1 MGAVGGR
8 PCEKDTGKGR
18 YQATVMHRNEEK
30 TNRKQRAR
38 NGRRIRVLVVCFAV
52 LALFAV
58 GGWIYVD
65 GLAYKTVHVEA
76 GIEVSAS
83 DLLKK
88 ADSGAVFTQDSQ
100 PFDIAV
106 PGEYQ
111 VKVKS
116 GLFTHS
122 CRLIIQD
129 TIPPTAQAVPVKRE
143 AGEAFGAEAFVS
155 DITDATKVTVSY
167 VTEPD
172 FSRTGEQEVQVIL
185 TDRGGNWTVVDS
197 KLYLIRLA
205 EGVTMEAGGEMP
217 DIDRFVEAGR
227 NAVFLT
233 QMSEI
238 DSHKVGDH
246 EVLLDIDGE
255 VYSSMLHVEDTVPPL
270 LEVHDVESFLQV
282 PRKAEDFVSSSED
295 ATELV
300 FAFRQEP
307 DLSLAGSQEVEIV
320 ARDGGGNETV
330 KQARLTLRED
340 TEAPVIHGAVDLDF
354 FLGESIS
361 YRKNVTVADNCQE
374 GVTLEVDTSGAD
386 LSREGVYPITYTA
399 TDVAGNRSSVTV
411 NLTVRARLYTLEEM
425 NAYADAVL
433 EEIIEPDMSLRD
445 KAWAIYS
452 YVLGNVSY
460 ISHSEKGDWIR
471 AAYEGLVDKKGDC
484 YVYACTA
491 KALLTRAGIPNLDIR
506 RIPTS
511 FEHYW
516 NLVDVGE
523 GWYHFDTTPRPDH
536 PTIFLWTDAELMEYN
551 AEHYDAFNYDPAL
564 YPEIN

>member
-1 MGAVGGR
+1 M
-8 PCEKDTGKGR
+8 
-18 YQATVMHRNEEK
+18 
-30 TNRKQRAR
+30 
-38 NGRRIRVLVVCFAV
+38 RVLIICLVA
-52 LALFAV
+52 LALFAT
-58 GGWIYVD
+58 GGWFYVD
-65 GLAYKTVHVEA
+65 SLAYKTVRVEA

-83 DLLKK
+83 DFLKK
-88 ADSGAVFTQDSQ
+88 EDSGAVFTRDSQ

-111 VKVKS
+111 VRVKS

-122 CRLIIQD
+122 CTLIIED
-129 TIPPTAQAVPVKRE
+129 TIPPAAQPVSVMHE
-143 AGEAFGAEAFVS
+143 VGEAFGATEFVS
-155 DITDATKVTVSY
+155 DITDATQVTVSY
-167 VTEPD
+167 VKEPD

-185 TDRGGNWTVVDS
+185 TDRGGNWTVVDA

-205 EGVTMEAGGEMP
+205 EDVTMEAGGEMP
-217 DIDRFVEAGR
+217 GIDSFVEAGR

-233 QMSEI
+233 RMSEI
-238 DSHKVGDH
+238 DSHRVGEH
-246 EVLLDIDGE
+246 EVLIDVEGE
-255 VYSSMLHVEDTVPPL
+255 SYASTLHVVDTVPPR

-295 ATELV
+295 ATELT
-300 FAFRQEP
+300 FSFRQEP
-307 DLSLAGSQEVEIV
+307 DLSLTGSQEVEIV
-320 ARDGGGNETV
+320 ARDGGGNETS
-330 KQARLTLRED
+330 ALAHLTLQED
-340 TEAPVIHGAVDLDF
+340 TQTPVIHGAVDLDYF
-354 FLGESIS
+354 IGESIS
-361 YRKNVTVADNCQE
+361 YRKNVMVVDNCQE

-386 LSREGVYPITYTA
+386 LSTEGTYKITYTA
-399 TDVAGNRSSVTV
+399 TDLAGNHSSATV
-411 NLTVRARLYTLEEM
+411 NLTVRTRLYSEEEM
-425 NAYADAVL
+425 YAYADAVL

-452 YVLGNVSY
+452 YVLGNIAY
-460 ISHSEKGDWIR
+460 INHSEKGDWIR

-491 KALLTRAGIPNLDIR
+491 KALLTRAEIPNLDIR

-551 AEHYDAFNYDPAL
+551 ATHYGAFNYDPAL

>member
-1 MGAVGGR
+1 MKILVICLAL
-8 PCEKDTGKGR
+8 
-18 YQATVMHRNEEK
+18 
-30 TNRKQRAR
+30 
-38 NGRRIRVLVVCFAV
+38 LVVFSA
-52 LALFAV
+52 AS
-58 GGWIYVD
+58 WIYVD

-83 DLLKK
+83 DILKQ

-106 PGEYQ
+106 PGEYR
-111 VKVKS
+111 VRVKS

-122 CRLIIQD
+122 CTLVIQD
-129 TIPPTAQAVPVKRE
+129 TIPPAATAVPVMHE
-143 AGEAFGAEAFVS
+143 AGEAFGASAFVT
-155 DITDATKVTVSY
+155 DITDATQVTVSY
-167 VTEPD
+167 VKEPD

-197 KLYLIRLA
+197 TLYLIRLA
-205 EGVTMEAGGEMP
+205 EDVTMEAGGEAP
-217 DIDRFVEAGR
+217 DIYSFVEAGR
-227 NAVFLT
+227 DAAFLT
-233 QMSEI
+233 RMSEI
-238 DSHKVGDH
+238 DFNQVGDH
-246 EVLLDIDGE
+246 EVLLEIDGE
-255 VYSSMLHVEDTVPPL
+255 TYASMLRVVDTVPPR
-270 LEVHDVESFLQV
+270 LEVQDVESFLQV
-282 PRKAEDFVSSSED
+282 PGKPEDFVAWAED
-295 ATELV
+295 ATELA
-300 FAFRQEP
+300 FSFRQEP
-307 DLSLAGSQEVEIV
+307 DLSLAGTQEVEIV
-320 ARDGGGNETV
+320 ARDSGGNETAAT
-330 KQARLTLRED
+330 ARLTLRED
-340 TEAPVIHGAVDLDF
+340 TEAPVIHGAVDLDY

-361 YRKNVTVADNCQE
+361 YRKNVTVEDNCQE
-374 GVTLEVDTSGAD
+374 GVTLEVDTSGVD
-386 LSREGVYPITYTA
+386 LTTEGTYPVTYTA
-399 TDVAGNRSSVTV
+399 TDLAGNQSSATV
-411 NLTVRARLYTLEEM
+411 NLTVRARMYSEEEM
-425 NAYADAVL
+425 YAYADAVL

-452 YVLGNVSY
+452 YVLSNVSY
-460 ISHSEKGDWIR
+460 INHSEKGDWIR

-484 YVYACTA
+484 YAYACTA

-551 AEHYDAFNYDPAL
+551 AEHYGAFDYDPAL

>member
-1 MGAVGGR
+1 MPIV
-8 PCEKDTGKGR
+8 
-18 YQATVMHRNEEK
+18 
-30 TNRKQRAR
+30 KQRAG
-38 NGRRIRVLVVCFAV
+38 NGKRIRVLVICLVV
-52 LALFAV
+52 LALFV
-58 GGWIYVD
+58 IGGWCYVD

-88 ADSGAVFTQDSQ
+88 ADSEAFFTQDSQ
-100 PFDIAV
+100 PFDISV

-111 VKVKS
+111 VRVKS

-122 CRLIIQD
+122 CTLIIED
-129 TIPPTAQAVPVKRE
+129 TVPPTAQPVSVMRE
-143 AGEAFGAEAFVS
+143 AGEAFGAAEFVS
-155 DITDATKVTVSY
+155 GITDATQVTVSY
-167 VTEPD
+167 VEEPD
-172 FSRTGEQEVQVIL
+172 FSRTGEQDVQVIL

-205 EGVTMEAGGEMP
+205 EDVTMEAGGETP
-217 DIDRFVEAGR
+217 GIDSFVEAGR

-233 QMSEI
+233 RMSEI

-246 EVLLDIDGE
+246 EVLLEVDGE
-255 VYSSMLHVEDTVPPL
+255 AYASNLRVVDTVPPQ

-282 PRKAEDFVSSSED
+282 PRKAEDFVSSWED
-295 ATELV
+295 ATELA
-300 FAFRQEP
+300 FSFRQEP
-307 DLSLAGSQEVEIV
+307 DLSLTGTQEVEIV
-320 ARDGGGNETV
+320 ARDAGGNETT
-330 KQARLTLRED
+330 ALAHLTLQED
-340 TEAPVIHGAVDLDF
+340 TQAPVIHGAVDLDYF
-354 FLGESIS
+354 IGESIS
-361 YRKNVTVADNCQE
+361 YRKNVTVVDNCQE
-374 GVTLEVDTSGAD
+374 GVTLEVDTSGVD
-386 LSREGVYPITYTA
+386 LNTEGTYKITYTA
-399 TDVAGNRSSVTV
+399 KDIAGNQSSATV
-411 NLTVRARLYTLEEM
+411 NLSVRTRLYSLEEM

-452 YVLGNVSY
+452 YVLGNVAY
-460 ISHSEKGDWIR
+460 VNHSEKGDWIR

-491 KALLTRAGIPNLDIR
+491 KALLTRAEIPNLDIR

-516 NLVDVGE
+516 NLVDVGD

-551 AEHYDAFNYDPAL
+551 ATHYGAFNYDPAL
-564 YPEIN
+564 YPEIH